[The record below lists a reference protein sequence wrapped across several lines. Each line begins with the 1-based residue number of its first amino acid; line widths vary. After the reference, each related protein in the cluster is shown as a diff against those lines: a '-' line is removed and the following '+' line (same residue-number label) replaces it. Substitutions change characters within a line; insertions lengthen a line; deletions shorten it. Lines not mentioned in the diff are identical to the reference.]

1 MNYKNKGGNIN
12 FMINEKPYAI
22 TQYYVESEVMAE
34 INKFL
39 LGGNLREKI
48 ESFVT
53 NYYNCVH
60 SPLESLQIPTSYLVA
75 RTVNLDSGIIRKLEQ
90 IAKDTGKGVS
100 QNMVFR
106 DMLRQL
112 LVKLKRDTII
122 QLQQEIRDCEEKI
135 HQRKLQIKKLY

>member
-60 SPLESLQIPTSYLVA
+60 SSLESLQIPTSYLVA
-75 RTVNLDSGIIRKLEQ
+75 RTVNLDSGIIEKLEQ
-90 IAKDTGKGVS
+90 IAKDTGKDVS

-112 LVKLKRDTII
+112 LVKLKRDAII
-122 QLQQEIRDCEEKI
+122 QLQQEIRDREEKI